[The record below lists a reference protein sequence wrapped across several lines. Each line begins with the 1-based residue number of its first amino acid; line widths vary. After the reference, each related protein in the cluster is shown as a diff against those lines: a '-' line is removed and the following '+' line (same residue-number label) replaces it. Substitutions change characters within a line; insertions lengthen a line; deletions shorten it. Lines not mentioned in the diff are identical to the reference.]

1 MYVCMY
7 VRMYFFAFGST
18 SKRNRTSISEKA
30 GGHDN
35 DEHSTDRMFSQIENR
50 YTTTRNRNQQRQ

>member
-1 MYVCMY
+1 MY

-18 SKRNRTSISEKA
+18 SKRNRTRISAKA

-35 DEHSTDRMFSQIENR
+35 DEHSTD
-50 YTTTRNRNQQRQ
+50 